1 MSEES
6 TIPHE
11 MRDAIGVESEA
22 NSFRVRSEDIIR
34 FADSIEDG
42 SPVFSDEQ
50 RARGTRYGGL
60 VAPPTFLR
68 SCYPGPPR
76 VRLEVAFTASM
87 DGGSEW
93 EYFDVVRPGDT
104 ITVTSRFVDFY
115 EREGRLGRMLF
126 AVRELKYVNQFE
138 NVVAL
143 ERNTAIL
150 YNPPGDQPRPNSV
163 WRVDEEKWT
172 PPASLPAQTYFEEVD
187 EGTEMPTLEK
197 NPTTRQLVKYAAA
210 SVEYPEVHYD
220 LKQAQAA
227 GLPDVIVQGS
237 LKHAFL
243 GHLVTSWMGEHG
255 TLKKLNVQYRGIDVP
270 GTPVYCKRVVLRK
283 YVENGEHLVEC
294 DIWMENSDGDKTTPG
309 SVLVSLPTRG
319 G

>member
-68 SCYPGPPR
+68 SCYPGPPH

-93 EYFDVVRPGDT
+93 EYFDVV
-104 ITVTSRFVDFY
+104 
-115 EREGRLGRMLF
+115 
-126 AVRELKYVNQFE
+126 
-138 NVVAL
+138 
-143 ERNTAIL
+143 
-150 YNPPGDQPRPNSV
+150 
-163 WRVDEEKWT
+163 
-172 PPASLPAQTYFEEVD
+172 
-187 EGTEMPTLEK
+187 
-197 NPTTRQLVKYAAA
+197 
-210 SVEYPEVHYD
+210 
-220 LKQAQAA
+220 
-227 GLPDVIVQGS
+227 
-237 LKHAFL
+237 
-243 GHLVTSWMGEHG
+243 
-255 TLKKLNVQYRGIDVP
+255 
-270 GTPVYCKRVVLRK
+270 
-283 YVENGEHLVEC
+283 
-294 DIWMENSDGDKTTPG
+294 
-309 SVLVSLPTRG
+309 
-319 G
+319 